1 MALLGLLNCNALIAE
16 GNANQQHLVVYEE
29 PAREPYSD
37 EEWYLETFGEP
48 YENIVEEFT
57 WQRVPKRL
65 NRALSREEVARF
77 GGVLED
83 LLSELP
89 GERPGAFGFEDFR
102 FR

>member
-1 MALLGLLNCNALIAE
+1 M
-16 GNANQQHLVVYEE
+16 VYEE

-37 EEWYLETFGEP
+37 EEWYLEAFGEP

-83 LLSELP
+83 LAVGASP
-89 GERPGAFGFEDFR
+89 GSRPGAVGFEDFR